1 MEALAILS
9 IFSQLSPQSL
19 VSYLSVLHCTLEDRL
34 YQTDRTPA
42 EKQRSLAVC
51 SHILDLVKQILPC
64 CSLSPF
70 ASRFLQFLLTIAK
83 QATAISLVEKA
94 VECVVILVEVIGV
107 CDVGRERSA

>member
-1 MEALAILS
+1 M
-9 IFSQLSPQSL
+9 F
-19 VSYLSVLHCTLEDRL
+19 HCTLEDRL
-34 YQTDRTPA
+34 YQTDQTPA
-42 EKQRSLAVC
+42 EKQLSLAVC

-94 VECVVILVEVIGV
+94 VECVVILVDVIGF
-107 CDVGRERSA
+107 CDVGSERSA